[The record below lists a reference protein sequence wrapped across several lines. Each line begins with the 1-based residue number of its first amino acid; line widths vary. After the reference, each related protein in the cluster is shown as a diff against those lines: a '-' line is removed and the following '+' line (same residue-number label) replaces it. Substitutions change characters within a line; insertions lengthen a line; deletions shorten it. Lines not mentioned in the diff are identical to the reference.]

1 MTKKKKRDLAATA
14 ASLPPG
20 FRVLEI
26 AIEDTSWDTYCR
38 AASRIGCEPGDIVT
52 NILRLGFERLRMFEL
67 VEENDKHA
75 KATRH

>member
-14 ASLPPG
+14 ASL
-20 FRVLEI
+20 I